1 MVVSRGCLCF
11 YSCRASLIYVF
22 PNRTY
27 EAITQSFTP
36 VLVSREE
43 LQRVLEVTKSRSLG
57 CDCDGPLD
65 ALLFFFALPSA
76 ALGLGVRDI
85 FANGSFTRF
94 WRCYIVI
101 MERASWSGAA
111 PNEAFIF

>member
-1 MVVSRGCLCF
+1 MLYVSLF
-11 YSCRASLIYVF
+11 PEIQSL
-22 PNRTY
+22 PT
-27 EAITQSFTP
+27 
-36 VLVSREE
+36 
-43 LQRVLEVTKSRSLG
+43 RSTR
-57 CDCDGPLD
+57 
-65 ALLFFFALPSA
+65 FSFFALPSA

>member
-1 MVVSRGCLCF
+1 VKTLANNLPPCG
-11 YSCRASLIYVF
+11 
-22 PNRTY
+22 
-27 EAITQSFTP
+27 
-36 VLVSREE
+36 
-43 LQRVLEVTKSRSLG
+43 
-57 CDCDGPLD
+57 LD

-85 FANGSFTRF
+85 FANASFTRF

-101 MERASWSGAA
+101 MERASWSVAA

>member
-1 MVVSRGCLCF
+1 MP
-11 YSCRASLIYVF
+11 RASLIYVF

-27 EAITQSFTP
+27 EAITQSLQKGQLFRNGRTRNPSPPSLFP
-36 VLVSREE
+36 V
-43 LQRVLEVTKSRSLG
+43 KSFSV
-57 CDCDGPLD
+57 CDGPLD